1 MYKETLKT
9 LNIGKALQVPDFIRL
24 RYLVLLG
31 HRPAA
36 KDQID
41 LMLVFCESDAD
52 LVVINRRWAFKARNG
67 TFNGHILATAH

>member
-1 MYKETLKT
+1 MYKETLKI

-41 LMLVFCESDAD
+41 LMLVFCASDAI
-52 LVVINRRWAFKARNG
+52 LVAIDRRRTYKARNG
-67 TFNGHILATAH
+67 MLNGHILATAH